1 MADPKIVLTAVDKT
15 SAAFASATANLRS
28 LGERALS
35 VTGVLG
41 GLGVSLSAGAA
52 LAWVK
57 TITDGVDALNDL
69 SDATGSSIEN
79 ISALEDVAARTGTSM
94 DAVGAALTKFNMLL
108 KDAKPGSDA
117 EAAMKALNLNI
128 KELQALDPAEALRRT
143 AVALSGF
150 ADDGNKARLVQELF
164 GKSVKQVA
172 PFLKDLAEKGALVAT
187 VTTEQAKAAEA
198 FNKEIFSLQKN
209 VTDLGRSLAGP
220 LVESLNA
227 TAEAFRRSKKEG
239 KDFLESVWDR
249 YTSNVKDFKAGGG
262 NLGPFSLGEDRRPKF
277 LIDYAAQNESAAE
290 KARLQRRPT
299 VSLPDA
305 PGGGKAKPADK
316 AIASATNELQAYL
329 QTLEKTY
336 EKTQELSAV
345 ETARLR
351 IGENLT
357 RTSSVLVQ
365 QQIMGLAEQIDL
377 TKKLNAEQEERIK
390 IGRQAAIDSGVDNT
404 AYQDQLARLLESTPG
419 AELERARA
427 DLILLT
433 QEFEAGRLSEEKYL
447 EAVTAR
453 AGITTR
459 ELEKTTSI
467 ADELGLSFSSAFE
480 DAIVGG
486 KGLSSVIK
494 GLGDDI
500 LRITIRKSITEPL
513 SGFFSSALGGL
524 FGGFKAEGGPVSA
537 GVPYIVGER
546 GPEWFVPGQSG
557 GIIPNGAKGGG
568 SQPIVINISNTVG
581 EIVTPS
587 QLRQNNRALVQQI
600 QAGLGRSVQYGG
612 ALS

>member
-15 SAAFASATANLRS
+15 SAAFASATANLKS
-28 LGERALS
+28 LGDRAMS

-41 GLGVSLSAGAA
+41 SLGVSLTAGAA
-52 LAWVK
+52 LAWAK
-57 TITDGVDALNDL
+57 NITNGVDALNDL

-79 ISALEDVAARTGTSM
+79 LSALEDIAARTGTSM
-94 DAVGAALTKFNMLL
+94 DSVGAAMTKFNMLL

-117 EAAMKALNLNI
+117 EAALKALNLNI
-128 KELQALDPAEALRRT
+128 KELQSLDPAEALRQT
-143 AVALSGF
+143 ATALAGF

-187 VTTEQAKAAEA
+187 VTTDQAKAAEA

-220 LVESLNA
+220 LVEGINA
-227 TAEAFRRSKKEG
+227 FIEKMRVARRENTGFFASIESMAAKERAKSDAMFTGSWYQGNAGRGTVNPRAVLPSIGSIPEKDGPSK
-239 KDFLESVWDR
+239 
-249 YTSNVKDFKAGGG
+249 TKAT
-262 NLGPFSLGEDRRPKF
+262 ER
-277 LIDYAAQNESAAE
+277 
-290 KARLQRRPT
+290 
-299 VSLPDA
+299 
-305 PGGGKAKPADK
+305 
-316 AIASATNELQAYL
+316 AIASATNELQTYL

-377 TKKLNAEQEERIK
+377 TKRLNAEQEDRIK
-390 IGRQAAIDSGVDNT
+390 IGREAAIAQGVDNT
-404 AYQDQLARLLESTPG
+404 AYQEQLSRLLDATPG

-427 DLILLT
+427 DMILLT

-447 EAVTAR
+447 EAVSSR

-459 ELEKTTSI
+459 ELEKTVSI
-467 ADELGLSFSSAFE
+467 ADELGLSFTSAFE

-513 SGFFSSALGGL
+513 SGFFSSAIGGL

-600 QAGLGRSVQYGG
+600 QAGLGRSVSYGG

>member
-15 SAAFASATANLRS
+15 AAAFASAQANLKS
-28 LGERALS
+28 LGDRALS
-35 VTGVLG
+35 VTSGLV
-41 GLGVSLSAGAA
+41 GLGASLSAGAA
-52 LAWVK
+52 FAWVK
-57 TITDGVDALNDL
+57 SLANGLDALNDL
-69 SDATGSSIEN
+69 SDATGASVEN
-79 ISALEDVAARTGTSM
+79 LSALEDVASRTGTNM
-94 DAVGAALTKFNMLL
+94 DAVATAMTKFNGVL

-117 EAAMKALNLNI
+117 ESAIKALNLNI
-128 KELQALDPAEALRRT
+128 KELQALDPAEALRQT

-164 GKSVKQVA
+164 GKSVKEVA

-187 VTTEQAKAAEA
+187 VTTDQAKAAEA

-220 LVESLNA
+220 LVEGINA
-227 TAEAFRRSKKEG
+227 FIEKMRIARRENTGFFASIETMAAKARTKSDAMFTG
-239 KDFLESVWDR
+239 SFFVGNAGRGSVNPQAVLPSIGALPD
-249 YTSNVKDFKAGGG
+249 KAG
-262 NLGPFSLGEDRRPKF
+262 PSKAAPAEH
-277 LIDYAAQNESAAE
+277 YAKAA
-290 KARLQRRPT
+290 
-299 VSLPDA
+299 
-305 PGGGKAKPADK
+305 
-316 AIASATNELQAYL
+316 NELEKYL
-329 QTLEKTY
+329 AQLEKEF
-336 EKTQELSAV
+336 EKSQELSAV

-377 TKKLNAEQEERIK
+377 TKRLNAEQEERIK
-390 IGRQAAIDSGVDNT
+390 IGREVAIAQGVDNT
-404 AYQDQLARLLESTPG
+404 AYQEQLARLLSATPG

-427 DLILLT
+427 DMILLT

-459 ELEKTTSI
+459 ELEKTVSI

-513 SGFFSSALGGL
+513 AGFFSGAIGGL

-537 GVPYIVGER
+537 GVPYIVGEK

-557 GIIPNGAKGGG
+557 GIVPNGAQASG
-568 SQPIVINISNTVG
+568 SQPIVININNTVG

-600 QAGLGRSVQYGG
+600 QVGLGRSVQYGG
-612 ALS
+612 ALA

>member
-15 SAAFASATANLRS
+15 SAAFASATANLKS
-28 LGERALS
+28 LGDRALS

-41 GLGVSLSAGAA
+41 GLGASLSAGAA
-52 LAWVK
+52 FAWAK
-57 TITDGVDALNDL
+57 SITDGVDALNDL
-69 SDATGSSIEN
+69 SDATGASIEN
-79 ISALEDVAARTGTSM
+79 ISALEDVAVRTGTSM
-94 DAVGAALTKFNMLL
+94 DSVGAALTKFNLVL

-128 KELQALDPAEALRRT
+128 KELQSLDPAEALRQT

-150 ADDGNKARLVQELF
+150 ADDGNKARLVHELF
-164 GKSVKQVA
+164 GKFVKQVA

-187 VTTEQAKAAEA
+187 VTTDQAKAAEA

-220 LVESLNA
+220 LVEGINAFIEKMRVARRENTGFFASIESMAAKERAKSDAMFTGSWYQGNAGRGTVNPALVRPSANFDGATKEAKPTAAKSVRQLDLSNNALSSYIEMLELNIQKTQDLSAQEEALIFLRKKGTGATIDEAAAVLSLA
-227 TAEAFRRSKKEG
+227 VQIDKAKQLKIDQAEALK
-239 KDFLESVWDR
+239 
-249 YTSNVKDFKAGGG
+249 
-262 NLGPFSLGEDRRPKF
+262 
-277 LIDYAAQNESAAE
+277 QAE
-290 KARLQRRPT
+290 EL
-299 VSLPDA
+299 DA
-305 PGGGKAKPADK
+305 NMGAADK
-316 AIASATNELQAYL
+316 RAQ
-329 QTLEKTY
+329 
-336 EKTQELSAV
+336 
-345 ETARLR
+345 
-351 IGENLT
+351 
-357 RTSSVLVQ
+357 
-365 QQIMGLAEQIDL
+365 
-377 TKKLNAEQEERIK
+377 
-390 IGRQAAIDSGVDNT
+390 DS
-404 AYQDQLARLLESTPG
+404 LKRLLDATPG
-419 AELERARA
+419 AELGRARA
-427 DLILLT
+427 DMILLT
-433 QEFEAGRLSEEKYL
+433 QEFEAGHLSEEKYL

-459 ELEKTTSI
+459 ELEETVSI
-467 ADELGLSFSSAFE
+467 ADQLGLSFSSAFE

-513 SGFFSSALGGL
+513 GGFFSSAVGGL

-557 GIIPNGAKGGG
+557 GIIPNGAKGGS

-600 QAGLGRSVQYGG
+600 QSGLGRSVQYGG
-612 ALS
+612 AMS

>member
-15 SAAFASATANLRS
+15 SAAFASATANLKS
-28 LGERALS
+28 LGDRALS

-57 TITDGVDALNDL
+57 SITDGVDALNDL
-69 SDATGSSIEN
+69 SDATGASIEN

-94 DAVGAALTKFNMLL
+94 DSVGAALTKFNLVL

-128 KELQALDPAEALRRT
+128 KELQSLDPAEALRQT

-187 VTTEQAKAAEA
+187 VTTDQAKAAEA
-198 FNKEIFSLQKN
+198 FNKEIFSLHKN
-209 VTDLGRSLAGP
+209 ATDLGRSLAGP
-220 LVESLNA
+220 LVEGINA
-227 TAEAFRRSKKEG
+227 FIEKMRIARRENTGFFASIESMAAKERARSDAMFTG
-239 KDFLESVWDR
+239 TWYQGNAGRGTVNPSSVLP
-249 YTSNVKDFKAGGG
+249 SIGSIPAKAG
-262 NLGPFSLGEDRRPKF
+262 
-277 LIDYAAQNESAAE
+277 
-290 KARLQRRPT
+290 
-299 VSLPDA
+299 
-305 PGGGKAKPADK
+305 PGKPEATERSV
-316 AIASATNELQAYL
+316 ASATNELQSYL

-365 QQIMGLAEQIDL
+365 KQIMGLAEQIDL
-377 TKKLNAEQEERIK
+377 TKRLNAEQEERIK

-404 AYQDQLARLLESTPG
+404 AYQEQLSRLLDATPG

-427 DLILLT
+427 DMILLT

-447 EAVTAR
+447 EAVSAR

-459 ELEKTTSI
+459 ELEKTVSI

-513 SGFFSSALGGL
+513 GGFFSSAVGGL
-524 FGGFKAEGGPVSA
+524 FGGLKAEGGPVSA

-557 GIIPNGAKGGG
+557 GIIPNSAKGGG

-600 QAGLGRSVQYGG
+600 QSGLGRSVQYGG
-612 ALS
+612 AMS